1 MVFEWPGNPAPL
13 TVEDNAAEASPFSP
27 EKFFAAAG
35 LLQSLGID
43 GSELLVVVVEEEE
56 DVAGDDEGLKLP
68 LLLLELLLGL
78 AMPLELE
85 LVPPNLFFAFDTGEF
100 LTSLLELDE
109 GPFGQ
114 DCLTGEG
121 LDKDDVV
128 DEIGETLEEVEVT
141 MASPSSSS

>member
-27 EKFFAAAG
+27 VKFFAAAG

-43 GSELLVVVVEEEE
+43 GSELLVVVVEEE
-56 DVAGDDEGLKLP
+56 DVADDDEGLKLP
-68 LLLLELLLGL
+68 LLLLALLLGL

-85 LVPPNLFFAFDTGEF
+85 LVPPNLFFAFDTGEL
-100 LTSLLELDE
+100 LTSLLALDE

-121 LDKDDVV
+121 LDRDDVV

>member
-27 EKFFAAAG
+27 VKFFAAAG

-43 GSELLVVVVEEEE
+43 GSELLVVVVEEE
-56 DVAGDDEGLKLP
+56 DVADDDEGLKLP

-100 LTSLLELDE
+100 LTTLLALDE

-121 LDKDDVV
+121 LDRDDVV

-141 MASPSSSS
+141 TASPSSLS